1 MFEGAGSVIDSGGR
15 LLVSKETTVLK
26 IPQLMR
32 LPANRLINV
41 FVIKEMTHFDSLVF
55 FCQEI
60 LLPLTS

>member
-15 LLVSKETTVLK
+15 LLVSKETTALK

-41 FVIKEMTHFDSLVF
+41 FVIKEMTHFVSLVSF
-55 FCQEI
+55 VKEYYF
-60 LLPLTS
+60 P